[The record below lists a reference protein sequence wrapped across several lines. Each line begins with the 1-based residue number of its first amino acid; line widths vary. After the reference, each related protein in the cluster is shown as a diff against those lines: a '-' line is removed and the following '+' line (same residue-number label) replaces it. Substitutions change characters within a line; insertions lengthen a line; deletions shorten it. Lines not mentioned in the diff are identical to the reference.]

1 MEKSNSSSGDEDDYF
16 RELPNFELNIFAGP
30 PAKAP
35 AKRSNIVVQHLLVQQ
50 C

>member
-1 MEKSNSSSGDEDDYF
+1 MAGYWPSSFFAFLSDRDEVEVY
-16 RELPNFELNIFAGP
+16 
-30 PAKAP
+30 KAT